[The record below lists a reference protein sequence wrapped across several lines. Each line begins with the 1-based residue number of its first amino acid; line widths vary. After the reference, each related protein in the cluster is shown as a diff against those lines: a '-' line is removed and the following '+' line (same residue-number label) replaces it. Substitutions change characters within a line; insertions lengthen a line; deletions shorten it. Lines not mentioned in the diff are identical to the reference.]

1 MKRKDF
7 IIYSL
12 IFVILM
18 GVAANIVTIQ
28 LTGDN
33 IADFVKKNSQEK
45 SYSRPSTCSDQ
56 PVSSDVY
63 SDDPQ
68 LKVINEYEKA
78 CKSAFFDQMM
88 LFTNMPVSS
97 NDSIKLADE
106 MTVRIKKFTARKM
119 KPVVIV
125 EPDSIRGL
133 IDFQEYATG
142 YYDEWIRIYFDRL
155 KKNGLTAEQIGTW
168 IPFPEPQQPFWNNNT
183 NPDDFAVSVNR
194 YFKIYK
200 SYFPQAKSAILLDS
214 QVGEEDTSSKLIAYT
229 RLLDNDLIDMAGVQG
244 FPWHPSDE
252 NDRRLAVIRANQ
264 FIPAYL
270 VQEVAESLNT
280 KEVLINTGTYRHRK
294 TVNGGSRAISTEERQ
309 LTLESIVREVEIMQA
324 SNYKV
329 TVNIFAENKLD
340 LKEGVDWSYWQAN
353 SYGDS
358 THTALFMNFVRKL
371 EAKNVTISMFDS
383 RK

>member
-1 MKRKDF
+1 
-7 IIYSL
+7 
-12 IFVILM
+12 
-18 GVAANIVTIQ
+18 
-28 LTGDN
+28 
-33 IADFVKKNSQEK
+33 
-45 SYSRPSTCSDQ
+45 
-56 PVSSDVY
+56 
-63 SDDPQ
+63 
-68 LKVINEYEKA
+68 
-78 CKSAFFDQMM
+78 
-88 LFTNMPVSS
+88 
-97 NDSIKLADE
+97 
-106 MTVRIKKFTARKM
+106 
-119 KPVVIV
+119 
-125 EPDSIRGL
+125 
-133 IDFQEYATG
+133 
-142 YYDEWIRIYFDRL
+142 
-155 KKNGLTAEQIGTW
+155 
-168 IPFPEPQQPFWNNNT
+168 
-183 NPDDFAVSVNR
+183 
-194 YFKIYK
+194 
-200 SYFPQAKSAILLDS
+200 
-214 QVGEEDTSSKLIAYT
+214 
-229 RLLDNDLIDMAGVQG
+229 MAGVQG
-244 FPWHPSDE
+244 FLWHPSDE